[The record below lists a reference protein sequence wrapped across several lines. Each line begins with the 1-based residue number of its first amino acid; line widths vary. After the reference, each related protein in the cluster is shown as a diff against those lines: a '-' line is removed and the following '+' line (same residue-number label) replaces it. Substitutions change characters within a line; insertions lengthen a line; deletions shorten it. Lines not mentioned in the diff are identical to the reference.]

1 MSESSASK
9 TKVQYSGWTKT
20 ADKNKTQIFPV
31 STFEIFVERI
41 SVGFSRS
48 LSICGIDMLEIEHS
62 TPFSASPAAMWAG
75 QFRMVKPHC
84 PLYPAPLPRGPAR
97 AKTPAQS
104 QRLCRC
110 RTAPGQTVGVNCSCL
125 NSKPLAFQE
134 TEGPKLAIQGSGT
147 QPWNSGTTSAKIQ
160 GHRNLNCT
168 VSF

>member
-1 MSESSASK
+1 MPQVPLASHCRFLLKESGTCHLSNKAQSSWTPPGYPSQGHSE
-9 TKVQYSGWTKT
+9 V
-20 ADKNKTQIFPV
+20 P
-31 STFEIFVERI
+31 
-41 SVGFSRS
+41 
-48 LSICGIDMLEIEHS
+48 
-62 TPFSASPAAMWAG
+62 
-75 QFRMVKPHC
+75 
-84 PLYPAPLPRGPAR
+84 PLPRGPAR